1 MKKIIIT
8 IFIFILP
15 LTAAKAIEG
24 VNIGV
29 SLTGGVFE
37 TSAKETEGDEISA
50 PKDAEAL
57 YAIGSIFVEKTLGDK
72 FAIGFDYVPHALE
85 TETSE
90 HIQDDLKGVSD
101 GASSSVTNKVQVDF
115 EDMMT
120 LYGTLALNDNIYFKA
135 GYTEVDMVTNE
146 NLGTGSTYGNKT
158 LDGIILGLGYNRD
171 LDSGVFVRAEGNWM
185 KFDGVTLTSTNNSDN
200 SVTADDIDGFGARIS
215 VGKSF

>member
-8 IFIFILP
+8 IFMFILP

-37 TSAKETEGDEISA
+37 TSAKEKEGTETSA
-50 PKDAEAL
+50 AKDAEAL

-85 TETSE
+85 TETTE
-90 HIQDDLKGVSD
+90 HIQND
-101 GASSSVTNKVQVDF
+101 GGSNVTNKVQVDF

-215 VGKSF
+215 VGRSF